1 MNRLRT
7 HEIRVGQIVA
17 TIRSI
22 RKGTEIQH
30 VVSVCRLVRNDDR
43 WVESTRFNAE
53 DIPVMRHVLDEAHN
67 WIINQPKETSRSR
80 KTNNGQR

>member
-7 HEIRVGQIVA
+7 HEIRFGQIVA

-22 RKGTEIQH
+22 RKGTAMQH

-43 WVESTRFNAE
+43 WIESTRFNAE
-53 DIPVMRHVLDEAHN
+53 DIPAMRYVLDEAHN
-67 WIINQPKETSRSR
+67 WIINQPRETSRP
-80 KTNNGQR
+80 NNKSDRQR